1 MLLHIRQIPTTQSL
15 FLTAHFMSRN
25 TISGSGRHNDVGVLT
40 DGVEPGARPLPHGT
54 KALVLGLAAAHRH
67 VHGRRSEGSVGKSS
81 QWRRHPTTN
90 RHLPTRRPPTDTC
103 RHNRHLPTR
112 RHRPPD
118 RKSVDV
124 EMVLVSAVND
134 LAYVRHA
141 NESYSLG
148 GAAWYYVRTSM
159 HQLCTTIRD

>member
-90 RHLPTRRPPTDTC
+90 RHLPTRR
-103 RHNRHLPTR
+103 
-112 RHRPPD
+112 HRPPD